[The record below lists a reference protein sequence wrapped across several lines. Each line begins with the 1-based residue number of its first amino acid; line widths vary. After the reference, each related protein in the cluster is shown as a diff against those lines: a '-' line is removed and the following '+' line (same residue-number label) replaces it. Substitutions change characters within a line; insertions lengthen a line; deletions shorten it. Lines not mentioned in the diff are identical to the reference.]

1 MKFSTD
7 TLVVMKGEKVFK
19 HLCKLIS
26 ETVKGG
32 VHGGSKGREETF
44 GKTQQGNGNNGQKK
58 VRLWRM

>member
-26 ETVKGG
+26 KTVKGG

-44 GKTQQGNGNNGQKK
+44 GKTQ
-58 VRLWRM
+58 